1 MQCVVTG
8 QGDRLPRRD
17 VMLSL
22 PGVDGY
28 CVSVE
33 FVGAYGICLCNSR
46 FLNQVVQIPSGI
58 KMYKYQTD

>member
-1 MQCVVTG
+1 
-8 QGDRLPRRD
+8 
-17 VMLSL
+17 MLSL

-33 FVGAYGICLCNSR
+33 FVGAYGICLCKSR
-46 FLNQVVQIPSGI
+46 FLNQVIQVSSGI

>member
-1 MQCVVTG
+1 
-8 QGDRLPRRD
+8 
-17 VMLSL
+17 MLSL

-33 FVGAYGICLCNSR
+33 FVGAYGICLCKSR